1 MSEFIFI
8 TGGRRSGKSAYAL
21 DLAES
26 MGEKRLYIATACA
39 LDDEMKVRIARH
51 REERGD
57 GWDTAEEP
65 IDIVNILAHSKKY
78 NVILIDCLTLWL
90 CNIMHK
96 DATSPLM
103 GEGRGE
109 GEMNAPLPSIPSHAG
124 RGGKILEAVSDD
136 KEILAMVDALADS
149 CASSDTK
156 IIAVTNELGLGVIPG
171 DPLSRRFT
179 DLAGIMNQ
187 RMAAAADRVVIT
199 VSGIPLTIK
208 AEN

>member
-8 TGGRRSGKSAYAL
+8 TGGRRSGKSSYAL
-21 DLAES
+21 ELAES
-26 MGEKRLYIATACA
+26 MGEKRLYVATAEA
-39 LDDEMKVRIARH
+39 LDDEMKERIARH
-51 REERGD
+51 REERSD
-57 GWDTAEEP
+57 SWDTAEEP

-90 CNIMHK
+90 CNIMHN
-96 DATSPLM
+96 
-103 GEGRGE
+103 GEP
-109 GEMNAPLPSIPSHAG
+109 NNKP
-124 RGGKILEAVSDD
+124 DD
-136 KEILAMVDALADS
+136 ETIMRHINSLADS
-149 CASSDTK
+149 CSNSDTK
-156 IIAVTNELGLGVIPG
+156 VIAVTNELGLGVIPG

-187 RMAAAADRVVIT
+187 RMAAAANRVVMT